1 MPSPLIQ
8 KPETATSAALNPLVS
23 FLRFVVLGG
32 GVGVLSGLAVPLLA
46 MTLPW
51 AVSNALVTAAATLL
65 CTELHARFTFGTG
78 RRAGWR
84 EHWQSAGSATAAYLV
99 TTAAVYVLHLAQPA
113 AGILSEQIVYLSAS
127 ALAGL
132 GRFALLRLYVFA
144 VRRDHKAVRPPV
156 TWQPGAVPPVLAVV
170 GATRSES
177 AGPSHSSKTACV
189 VLFGPRCAAGVSTP
203 GASAHGGGV
212 TPAWDRGGLD
222 ERRVVAARLPA

>member
-8 KPETATSAALNPLVS
+8 KPETATPAALNPVVS
-23 FLRFVVLGG
+23 FLRFVILGG

-51 AVSNALVTAAATLL
+51 AVSNALVTAASTLL

-84 EHWQSAGSATAAYLV
+84 EHWQSAGSATAAYLA
-99 TTAAVYVLHLAQPA
+99 TTGAVYVLHLVKPA
-113 AGILSEQIVYLSAS
+113 PGILSEQIVYLSAS

-144 VRRDHKAVRPPV
+144 TRRDQMAR
-156 TWQPGAVPPVLAVV
+156 TA
-170 GATRSES
+170 S
-177 AGPSHSSKTACV
+177 A
-189 VLFGPRCAAGVSTP
+189 VLFGPRCADGAPDTVEETTLDTSRWCVPTPGVSAP
-203 GASAHGGGV
+203 GVGV

-222 ERRVVAARLPA
+222 ERRVVGARLSA